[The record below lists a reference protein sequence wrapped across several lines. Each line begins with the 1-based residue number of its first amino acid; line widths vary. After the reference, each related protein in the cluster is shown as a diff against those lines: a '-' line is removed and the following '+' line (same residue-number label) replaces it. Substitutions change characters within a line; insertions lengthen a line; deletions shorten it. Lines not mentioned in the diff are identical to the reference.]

1 MKIKSRVCNARLKKL
16 LLEKVPKLHKHPAV
30 SISLTLENVIH
41 ERRLL
46 ARPLSSPRYGRRG
59 RLHFYQGAR
68 ELDIP
73 TNTDWKC

>member
-1 MKIKSRVCNARLKKL
+1 MNKESDFQRLKMPSSR
-16 LLEKVPKLHKHPAV
+16 EDPE
-30 SISLTLENVIH
+30 ISRSAGDLNIMTPENAIR

-46 ARPLSSPRYGRRG
+46 ARPLSGPRYGRRG